1 MISKSLLKEVLL
13 SNEEQILGIAPTLMH
28 RSVGG
33 VMDLPRKTTVFYGVR
48 RSGKTFLLYQ
58 RFLANRETAL
68 YLDFEDDRLHGFTLQ
83 DFQSLQES
91 FLELKPHLDGKP
103 LVLLLDEVQNVD
115 GWEKFCRR
123 AVERE
128 GHQVMVS
135 GSSSKIMPFE
145 IATEL
150 RGRAQS
156 IEVLPFSFKEFLR
169 TKGIDSAKPTIL
181 YGSRKSTLKRHCEE
195 YLRWGGFPEVIFAN
209 NDLSRSKLVREYLT
223 AMFFRDL
230 VERYSISNIPLLDA
244 LSEKLLSSFST
255 KVSLGA
261 VAKQFKNLFPFSKD
275 SLYQLYKCFQMSM
288 LIFEVRVFA
297 ESSYKRMRNPAK
309 IYLADTSLGRRVTSA
324 DSGRL
329 LENLVYLELR
339 RRGLEV
345 FYYEAKRECDFI
357 IKEESG
363 TLRPIQ
369 VCLELNESCID
380 REVEGLT
387 SAAKDLG
394 SSEGLLITLRD
405 EQELTRDGIA
415 IHVAPVWK
423 WCLRP

>member
-1 MISKSLLKEVLL
+1 
-13 SNEEQILGIAPTLMH
+13 
-28 RSVGG
+28 
-33 VMDLPRKTTVFYGVR
+33 
-48 RSGKTFLLYQ
+48 
-58 RFLANRETAL
+58 
-68 YLDFEDDRLHGFTLQ
+68 
-83 DFQSLQES
+83 
-91 FLELKPHLDGKP
+91 
-103 LVLLLDEVQNVD
+103 
-115 GWEKFCRR
+115 
-123 AVERE
+123 
-128 GHQVMVS
+128 
-135 GSSSKIMPFE
+135 
-145 IATEL
+145 
-150 RGRAQS
+150 
-156 IEVLPFSFKEFLR
+156 
-169 TKGIDSAKPTIL
+169 
-181 YGSRKSTLKRHCEE
+181 
-195 YLRWGGFPEVIFAN
+195 
-209 NDLSRSKLVREYLT
+209 
-223 AMFFRDL
+223 
-230 VERYSISNIPLLDA
+230 
-244 LSEKLLSSFST
+244 
-255 KVSLGA
+255 
-261 VAKQFKNLFPFSKD
+261 
-275 SLYQLYKCFQMSM
+275 M